1 MIEVQKVSKRYGHSL
16 VVDDVSLN
24 IPKGGFT
31 AIIGPNGAGKSTL
44 LSMISR
50 LLPMSAGRVLI
61 DELDVTRT
69 PGAELARRLSILRQH
84 NQSSLRLTVRD
95 LVAFGRFPHSG
106 GRLSADDQHK
116 IDEAIDFLR
125 LTPFQHKA
133 IDELSGGQ
141 RQRAYVAMV
150 MCQDTDYVLLD
161 EPLNNIDMRHAVDMM
176 QLLRSAADDKGKT
189 VVVVLH
195 DINFASCYADQII
208 AMQGGKLAGQGSPN
222 ELIREA
228 VLRDLYQLDIRVHEI
243 DGQRICTY
251 YR

>member
-1 MIEVQKVSKRYGHSL
+1 MIETHELSKRYGDQL
-16 VVDDVSLN
+16 VVDNVSLQ

-61 DELDVTRT
+61 DQLDVVRT
-69 PGAELARRLSILRQH
+69 PGAELARKLSILRQH
-84 NQSSLRLTVRD
+84 NQTSMRLSVRD

-106 GRLSADDQHK
+106 GRLT
-116 IDEAIDFLR
+116 AIDKQQIDAAIDYLR
-125 LTPFQHKA
+125 LTPLQHQA

-161 EPLNNIDMRHAVDMM
+161 EPLNNIDMRHAVEMM

-195 DINFASCYADQII
+195 DINFASCYADHII
-208 AMQGGKLAGQGSPN
+208 AMQAGKLACQGSPD
-222 ELIREA
+222 ELIQDA
-228 VLRDLYQLDIRVHEI
+228 VLRDLYQMDIRVHEI
-243 DGQRICTY
+243 EGRRICTY

>member
-1 MIEVQKVSKRYGHSL
+1 MIETHELSKRYGDQL
-16 VVDDVSLN
+16 VVDNVSLQ

-61 DELDVTRT
+61 DQLDVVRT
-69 PGAELARRLSILRQH
+69 PGAELARKLSILRQH
-84 NQSSLRLTVRD
+84 NQTTMRLSVRD

-106 GRLSADDQHK
+106 GRLTVSDQQQ
-116 IDEAIDFLR
+116 IDEAIDYLR
-125 LTPFQHKA
+125 LTQLQHQA

-195 DINFASCYADQII
+195 DINFASCYADHII
-208 AMQGGKLAGQGSPN
+208 AMQAGKLACQGRPD
-222 ELIREA
+222 ELIQDA
-228 VLRDLYQLDIRVHEI
+228 VLRDLYQMDIRVHEI
-243 DGQRICTY
+243 EGRRICTY

>member
-16 VVDDVSLN
+16 VVDDVSLS

-95 LVAFGRFPHSG
+95 LVAFGRFPHSA
-106 GRLSADDQHK
+106 GRLTAADQQK
-116 IDEAIDFLR
+116 IDEAIDYLS
-125 LTPFQHKA
+125 LMPFQHKA

-195 DINFASCYADQII
+195 DINFASCYADHII
-208 AMQGGKLAGQGSPN
+208 AMQDGKLAGQGSPDQ
-222 ELIREA
+222 LIRDG

>member
-16 VVDDVSLN
+16 VVDDVTLS

-84 NQSSLRLTVRD
+84 NQSSLRLSVRD

-106 GRLSADDQHK
+106 GRLTAQDQHK
-116 IDEAIDFLR
+116 IDEAIAYLR
-125 LTPFQHKA
+125 LTPLQHKA

-176 QLLRSAADDKGKT
+176 QLLRSAADERGKT

-195 DINFASCYADQII
+195 DINFASCYADHII
-208 AMQGGKLAGQGSPN
+208 AMRSGKLAGQGSPAQ
-222 ELIREA
+222 LIRDH

>member
-16 VVDDVSLN
+16 VVDDVSLS

-95 LVAFGRFPHSG
+95 LVAFGRFPHSA
-106 GRLSADDQHK
+106 GRLTAADQHK
-116 IDEAIDFLR
+116 IDEAIDYLR
-125 LTPFQHKA
+125 LTPFQNKA

-195 DINFASCYADQII
+195 DINFASCYADHIV
-208 AMQGGKLAGQGSPN
+208 AMQGGKLAGQGSPDQ
-222 ELIREA
+222 LIRDG

>member
-1 MIEVQKVSKRYGHSL
+1 MIATHELSKRYGDRL
-16 VVDDVSLN
+16 VVDNVSLQ

-50 LLPMSAGRVLI
+50 LLPMSAGQVLI
-61 DELDVTRT
+61 DGLDLART
-69 PGAELARRLSILRQH
+69 PGRELARKLSILRQH
-84 NQSSLRLTVRD
+84 NDTTMRLSVRD

-106 GRLSADDQHK
+106 GRLTSHDQQQ
-116 IDEAIDFLR
+116 IDAAIDYLS
-125 LTPFQHKA
+125 LTPLQHQA
-133 IDELSGGQ
+133 LDELSGGQ

-161 EPLNNIDMRHAVDMM
+161 EPLNNIDMRHAVEMM

-195 DINFASCYADQII
+195 DINFASCYADHII
-208 AMQGGKLAGQGSPN
+208 AMQAGKLACQGSPA
-222 ELIREA
+222 EVIQQR
-228 VLRDLYQLDIRVHEI
+228 VLGALYQMDIRVHEI
-243 DGQRICTY
+243 EGRRICTY